1 MKEQSFN
8 SQFIKKKIK
17 DNEVKVCLKR
27 GTILSISFST
37 FPSFC
42 SKFVNY
48 YNFTFIYIVTL
59 RIRDY
64 CLVCHNYLVVEQVK
78 KVEKLSILIKIETAG
93 SWGQQVP
100 EKLR

>member
-1 MKEQSFN
+1 MKELSFN
-8 SQFIKKKIK
+8 SQLIKKKIK

-27 GTILSISFST
+27 GTILSISF
-37 FPSFC
+37 PSFC

-48 YNFTFIYIVTL
+48 YNFTFICILTL
-59 RIRDY
+59 RNRDY

-93 SWGQQVP
+93 SSGQQVP